1 MRNFSEELKELV
13 IRSNLP
19 GIIGAAIVLLIGWFI
34 ALWVSELASKAA
46 IGCSKWRKYLPGA
59 NEENDL
65 DSAGKMAG
73 RISYWIVMIM
83 VLLGCMSLLH
93 LEYAAIPLKEFLIIV
108 AKYLP
113 NIAGA
118 LLLVVIA
125 RITAG
130 IVRAGVRK
138 IMQHTLAGKVDEK
151 KWGIEYTRNSE
162 ISVQAAGFIVY
173 LFFLPAILDALKIY
187 GITAPLQAM
196 FAVALIYLPRVAA
209 ALAILLIGLW
219 AAKVIYRGVN
229 AGLNA
234 MKLDDAG
241 KFFGFKEFSGEK
253 FSRLCGY
260 TAWTLV
266 AIPVVIA
273 ALTALDIAA
282 LTQSVSGFLNILL
295 AGAGNIV
302 GAVLILFGTYL
313 IGKVA
318 EKAVSRVSSAAG
330 LDNFWKKLGVGNEY
344 FPEFTLSEAAGKISM
359 IAVWILGSV
368 AACEILHF
376 TQLSGIIRK
385 FAYFGGNLII
395 SVIVILIGISLAR
408 FAGRLAGEKAG
419 KTLNYVIQAAVMI
432 FAFSLALSNLKI
444 GQAVVEITI
453 AMILGALCLA
463 GGLAFG
469 LGGREFA
476 AGLLER
482 WQRDKQ
488 NR

>member
-1 MRNFSEELKELV
+1 MRGFLEELKELV

-19 GIIGAAIVLLIGWFI
+19 GIIGAAVVLLIGWLI
-34 ALWVSELASKAA
+34 ALWVSELAAKAA
-46 IGCSKWRKYLPGA
+46 VSCSKLRKHLPGGD
-59 NEENDL
+59 EENDL

-73 RISYWIVMIM
+73 RISYWIVMIL

-93 LEYAAIPLKEFLIIV
+93 LEYAAIPLREFLIIV

-138 IMQHTLAGKVDEK
+138 IMLHTLSGKVDEK
-151 KWGIEYTRNSE
+151 KWGIEYSKSSE

-173 LFFLPAILDALKIY
+173 LFFLPAILNALQIY

-196 FAVALIYLPRVAA
+196 FAVVLIYLPRVIA

-219 AAKVIYRGVN
+219 AAKIIRRGVS
-229 AGLNA
+229 AALNA
-234 MKLDDAG
+234 MKLDEAG
-241 KFFGFKEFSGEK
+241 ELFGFKKFSGER
-253 FSRLCGY
+253 FSKLCGY
-260 TAWTLV
+260 TVWVLV

-273 ALTALDIAA
+273 ALTALNIAA
-282 LTQSVSGFLNILL
+282 LTQSISGFLNILL
-295 AGAGNIV
+295 AGAGNII
-302 GAVLILFGTYL
+302 GAILILFGTYL

-318 EKAVSRVSSAAG
+318 EQAVSRLSSSAG
-330 LDNFWKKLGVGNEY
+330 LDNFWKKLGIANER
-344 FPEFTLSEAAGKISM
+344 FPEFTLSAAAGKIAV
-359 IAVWILGSV
+359 ITVWILGSV

-385 FAYFGGNLII
+385 FAYFGGNLIL
-395 SVIVILIGISLAR
+395 SVIVLLIGISLAR
-408 FAGRLAGEKAG
+408 FTGRLIGEKIG
-419 KTLNYVIQAAVMI
+419 KTMNYAIQAAVII
-432 FAFSLALSNLKI
+432 FTLALALSNLKI
-444 GQAVVEITI
+444 GQAVVEITF
-453 AMILGALCLA
+453 AMVLGALCLA

-476 AGLLER
+476 AGVLEKWHR
-482 WQRDKQ
+482 KK
-488 NR
+488 